1 MRNLASVAG
10 LIGVALAGTATAQE
24 FKGAEVSAEL
34 LTFNDGDDIVANNY
48 RGSVEFG
55 LMGTFGAAADL
66 SFYDI
71 EDGDGVRNVT
81 LHALYDAF
89 SLGTVGGFYARDTA
103 EDEDPVNIFGVEGG
117 TSFGQAGVEGYLGFG
132 EDNGLDFTIFGFDG
146 AFDITPQISVTASG
160 AAASLERG
168 GFSRLSIGAEYRFG
182 ETGPAVYADFGRVR
196 EDEAGGRYTD
206 DSSFFGFGG
215 RIAIGPNQGTTFES
229 RGLTE
234 VVGSF

>member
-1 MRNLASVAG
+1 MRKLAGA
-10 LIGVALAGTATAQE
+10 VALLGAAWAGGVTAQE

-34 LTFNDGDDIVANNY
+34 LAFSDGDDIVANNY

-55 LMGTFGAAADL
+55 IMGTFGVAADL
-66 SFYDI
+66 SFYDF

-89 SLGTVGGFYARDTA
+89 SFGTVGGFYARDSS
-103 EDEDPVNIFGVEGG
+103 EDGDPLNIFGVEGG

-132 EDNGLDFTIFGFDG
+132 EEEDERFTIFGFDG
-146 AFDITPQISVTASG
+146 AYDVTPAISVIASG
-160 AAASLERG
+160 AAVDIEG
-168 GFSRLSIGAEYRFG
+168 GGLSRLSIGGEYRFG
-182 ETGPAVYADFGRVR
+182 DTGPAVYAEVGRVSVG
-196 EDEAGGRYTD
+196 DDAGFG
-206 DSSFFGFGG
+206 DSTRFIGFGG

-234 VVGSF
+234 ILGSF